1 MLKLSVCQS
10 LALQICYFRS
20 APRAAPS
27 LRLTLQLMRVLVV
40 EDEKKLASFLR
51 KGLVEENLAVDLLH
65 NGEEALEQIRT
76 RPYDAIVL
84 DIMLPGRD
92 GLSILHEMRRQHNN
106 TPVLLLSARGNV
118 NERVEGLNL
127 GADDYLPKPFS
138 ISEVVARVRAL
149 LRRASGKHAIL
160 VQVADLSLNVV
171 TREATRAGAR
181 IELTNREF
189 ALLEYLMS
197 HAGRVVTK
205 TALCEHVW
213 EHHFDTGTNVVEVC
227 IQRLRRKIDDGHD
240 RRLLHTIRGTGY
252 ALRPSE

>member
-1 MLKLSVCQS
+1 MG
-10 LALQICYFRS
+10 
-20 APRAAPS
+20 P
-27 LRLTLQLMRVLVV
+27 MRILVV
-40 EDEKKLASFLR
+40 EDDKKLASFLR
-51 KGLVEENLAVDLLH
+51 KGLVEDNLVVDLLH
-65 NGEEALEQIRT
+65 NGDVALEQILT
-76 RPYDAIVL
+76 QTFDAIVL

-92 GLSILHEMRRQHNN
+92 GLSILREMRRQHLN

-149 LRRASGKHAIL
+149 LRRASGEHAT
-160 VQVADLSLNVV
+160 VMQVGDLSLNIM
-171 TREATRAGAR
+171 TREALRAGKK

-197 HAGRVVTK
+197 RAGRVITK
-205 TALCEHVW
+205 TTLCEHVW

-227 IQRLRRKIDDGHD
+227 IQRLRRKIDEGHAHK
-240 RRLLHTIRGTGY
+240 LLQTVRGAGY
-252 ALRPSE
+252 ALRGER

>member
-1 MLKLSVCQS
+1 
-10 LALQICYFRS
+10 
-20 APRAAPS
+20 
-27 LRLTLQLMRVLVV
+27 MRVLVV

-51 KGLVEENLAVDLLH
+51 KGLVQENLTIDLLH
-65 NGEEALEQIRT
+65 NGEEALEQILT
-76 RPYDAIVL
+76 RPYDAIIL

-92 GLSILHEMRRQHNN
+92 GLSILREMRRQHNN

-149 LRRASGKHAIL
+149 LRRASGEHATL
-160 VQVADLSLNVV
+160 MQVGDLSLNLV
-171 TREATRAGAR
+171 TREAMRAGAKV
-181 IELTNREF
+181 ELTNREF
-189 ALLEYLMS
+189 ALLEYLMA

-227 IQRLRRKIDDGHD
+227 IQRLRRKIDEGHEPK
-240 RRLLHTIRGTGY
+240 LLHTIRGAGY
-252 ALRPSE
+252 AFRAGE